1 MIHISDP
8 HPDIKSNRLI
18 FQFTKMQQ
26 YIDYSQDTLEE
37 VEPVLLEAMSLI
49 RPSNSLNSIN
59 GSVLTQD
66 EGGQARFYLWNS
78 NWVLIR
84 TLNGDPNNPIILYYR
99 NAEEVVVGIG
109 ESEPWYVEVQL
120 VHNGPHFILW
130 DATPQLRAGQTGLE
144 EMFGGMN
151 IESQGGQPAARVSY
165 SHRQTGQTGQTE
177 LEEMFGGMNIESRG
191 RQPAARVRSSQGRR
205 RR

>member
-1 MIHISDP
+1 
-8 HPDIKSNRLI
+8 
-18 FQFTKMQQ
+18 MQQPQPQ
-26 YIDYSQDTLEE
+26 YIDYRQDTLEE
-37 VEPVLLEAMSLI
+37 VEPVLLEAMSQI
-49 RPSNSLNSIN
+49 QPSRSLNSIN
-59 GSVLTQD
+59 GSVLSED
-66 EGGQARFYLWNS
+66 ANGQARFYKWNDR
-78 NWVLIR
+78 WVLHR
-84 TLNGDPNNPIILYYR
+84 STRQHPNNPIILYYR

-130 DATPQLRAGQTGLE
+130 DTTAQLQAGRTGLE

-151 IESQGGQPAARVSY
+151 IEHPA
-165 SHRQTGQTGQTE
+165 G